1 MIKKSQL
8 PHFESVDSLS
18 TKEAIRSTHPAFG
31 LVTVSRPQASPG
43 VNLFGSDLSHNHFIS
58 VTIQTAKNERELGRD
73 WQFPTGTLL
82 EFHMSEAQWARFV
95 SGAGRS
101 QATPVTLSYA
111 PSPGSS
117 YEVVPSIEV
126 PRESRKDQFN
136 AEFKESLRSALEE
149 IRTISENLRKLTEEK
164 SVSKTKLKELSKS
177 LENRVGNLPSNLNF
191 AVTSFKEATEDIV
204 EAAKAEIEAYS
215 TNALLKAGEKAL
227 LAESSNVPKLP
238 PM

>member
-1 MIKKSQL
+1 MIKKSQT
-8 PHFESVDSLS
+8 PFIEHIDSPS
-18 TKEAIRSTHPAFG
+18 KKGAVRSTHPAFG
-31 LVTVSRPQASPG
+31 LVTVSRPQANPG
-43 VNLFGSDLSHNHFIS
+43 VNLFGSDLSHNHLIS

-82 EFHMSEAQWARFV
+82 EFHMSEAQWAKFV

-126 PRESRKDQFN
+126 PKESRKDQFN
-136 AEFKESLRSALEE
+136 AEFKEGLRIALEE

-177 LENRVGNLPSNLNF
+177 LEIGVGNLPSNLNF
-191 AVTSFKEATEDIV
+191 AVTSFKEATEDTV
-204 EAAKAEIEAYS
+204 EAAKAEIEAYA

-227 LAESSNVPKLP
+227 LVESINAPKLP
-238 PM
+238 SM